1 MLVSLNW
8 LFLSFAALSTM
19 YFSRTLVL
27 VTDKLLHGKN
37 RENICEE
44 IVAAFAPVDIQAVQI
59 GASQVRVTFYD
70 SETYKKA
77 KTRSEIEIFGTKCK
91 ILGGGPPPTILHVF
105 DLPVEVDDEGIE
117 VQLSSFGKILRTSKQ
132 TYVKNTEVLTGT
144 RIVVI
149 HLSSTPPR
157 TIMVGGILC
166 RIWYKGQPME
176 CNICTSSGHKASN
189 CPNKDKCRRCW
200 TAGHFAR
207 DCPKPWGKAS
217 APKPPAE
224 NSNLSDFPPLNSSSA
239 SLGAVPSASSSSSA
253 QPAGPSTEADTA
265 PASSSSDLAPVAP
278 SKLVPLMSISVPP
291 PLLSDHP
298 SSLPPPISPTP
309 SNFSVDS
316 GPPIG
321 QFSPGPSDDS
331 HLVTHAQITQS
342 DSTQFSPSSSPPPTS
357 ISCDLINEDIEVTE
371 NNSNE
376 VNCAKGTVINDI
388 EKENNSSTVENVTES
403 VISDIEKENNN
414 STVENV
420 TESEKIENNG
430 VARDPDTVNNNI
442 NNMELKL
449 EHGNESNESNFS
461 QTSENESNE
470 SNFSQTSE
478 NVLSQSS
485 LFSTPSSQSVVESS
499 LASMV
504 LDPSQGDALLAVLD
518 SPSDHVSPSPSLKRK
533 LSPEGVVIPT
543 KKIEVDIID
552 EEPSPSSS

>member
-1 MLVSLNW
+1 
-8 LFLSFAALSTM
+8 M

-70 SETYKKA
+70 SETCKKA
-77 KTRSEIEIFGTKCK
+77 KTRSEIEIYGTKCK

-105 DLPVEVDDEGIE
+105 DLPVEADDEGIE
-117 VQLSSFGKILRTSKQ
+117 AQLSSFGKILRTSKQ

-176 CNICTSSGHKASN
+176 CNICSSSGHKASN

-200 TAGHFAR
+200 AAGHFAR

-253 QPAGPSTEADTA
+253 QPAAPSTEADTA
-265 PASSSSDLAPVAP
+265 PASSSSNPAPVAP
-278 SKLVPLMSISVPP
+278 SNLVPLMSISVPP

-342 DSTQFSPSSSPPPTS
+342 DSTQLSPPSSPPSTS
-357 ISCDLINEDIEVTE
+357 IDCDFTDHIDEDIQVTE

-376 VNCAKGTVINDI
+376 VNCAKDTENVMVINDI

-403 VISDIEKENNN
+403 
-414 STVENV
+414 
-420 TESEKIENNG
+420 EKIENNVPNSNG

-449 EHGNESNESNFS
+449 EHENESNESNFS

-518 SPSDHVSPSPSLKRK
+518 PPSDHVSPSPSLKRK

-543 KKIEVDIID
+543 KKVEVDIID
-552 EEPSPSSS
+552 EEPSPTSP